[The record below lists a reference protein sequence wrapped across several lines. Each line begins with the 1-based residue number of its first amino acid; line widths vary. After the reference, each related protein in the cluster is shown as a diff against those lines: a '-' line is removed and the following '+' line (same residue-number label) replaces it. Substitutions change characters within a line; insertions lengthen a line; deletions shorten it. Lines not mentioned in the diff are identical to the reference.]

1 MWIYVVL
8 TVLGGSL
15 LSLVVYL
22 STKNGSRLAQ
32 LEAIKEELKRLEK
45 EEKKANE
52 ISNKVAHLTADD
64 ARRRLHE
71 VANSQ
76 QRNNMQ

>member
-64 ARRRLHE
+64 ARRRLHD
-71 VANSQ
+71 VANKQS
-76 QRNNMQ
+76 NSMQ